1 MCRISTYQ
9 NKIFT
14 NIIMTY
20 RTVKRTVRKP
30 VKKTK
35 KKRERKIHTGKSGGR
50 YYMHRGRKMY
60 IHRFM
65 FDKKK

>member
-1 MCRISTYQ
+1 
-9 NKIFT
+9 
-14 NIIMTY
+14 MTY
-20 RTVKRTVRKP
+20 RTAKVTKRPTKKP
-30 VKKTK
+30 TKKPK
-35 KKRERKIHTGKSGGR
+35 KKRERKIHTGSSGGR

>member
-1 MCRISTYQ
+1 MPYKAT
-9 NKIFT
+9 
-14 NIIMTY
+14 
-20 RTVKRTVRKP
+20 KRNPAKRRV
-30 VKKTK
+30 VK

-50 YYMHRGRKMY
+50 YYMHRGRKIY